1 MPRSLWLSLWL
12 SFASVLSLL
21 SLPARAADPLVG
33 QRVVVIR
40 DQATLEAGGKA
51 VAKVRECSVFT
62 VESVEGSLLWI
73 KSQRAYLRRADVVPF
88 DEAIVHYMRLL
99 KANQTAKN
107 YWNRAQIWRLKGELD
122 IAIIDMYYAI
132 DLNSTESAWFRRRGI
147 LWYDKKQYDKAI
159 ADYSEAI
166 RLNPKSGEAYHN
178 RGVAWSAKKDYDKEI
193 ADYDEALKHID
204 PNEKVGTFNDSQTTG
219 GDSTA
224 MVNLRALMLSS
235 RGSYWWNKGNYD
247 KAIADY
253 EAAIRLDPKY
263 LPPFFAFAR
272 LRATCPDA
280 KHRNGQQAVAYAT
293 KACEL
298 TAWKDSGSLDTLA
311 AAYAEASDFDKAVE
325 WQKKA
330 MDLAPADW
338 KAEYEAMLKL
348 YQEKKSNREP
358 AQ

>member
-40 DQATLEAGGKA
+40 DNATLEAGGKA

-147 LWYDKKQYDKAI
+147 LWYDKQD
-159 ADYSEAI
+159 
-166 RLNPKSGEAYHN
+166 
-178 RGVAWSAKKDYDKEI
+178 
-193 ADYDEALKHID
+193 
-204 PNEKVGTFNDSQTTG
+204 
-219 GDSTA
+219 
-224 MVNLRALMLSS
+224 
-235 RGSYWWNKGNYD
+235 YD

-272 LRATCPDA
+272 LRATCPNA